1 MGKLVGIDM
10 PLSSE
15 FVSALQNIW
24 HAGDCAFPIDQRLA
38 HTQKVK
44 LVSEFGVQELV
55 TADGRSI
62 IEHHESHVAEDDAV
76 IFTTSGSSGVPKGV
90 IHTHDTLRANAN
102 IVAQYF
108 GGTSSMHWLA
118 CLPPS
123 HVGGFGVISRA
134 LHWGCKLTAISQ
146 FDSAEVEGLARS
158 GITHTSLVAT
168 ALGRINPELFENV
181 LLGGAQP
188 PTTLPANVTTT
199 YGLTET
205 MGGVVYNRTALTG
218 IEISIS
224 VDDEILVRGPV
235 LMNRYYQPVHLPKL
249 SHPIDNE
256 GWLHTGD
263 LGNMSP
269 NNQLSVIGRRSELI
283 ISGGENIWP
292 EVVEA
297 ALANHPDVGDVC
309 VVGVDDQEWGQ
320 RVVAFIVPK
329 QSSVTHT
336 LTEWR
341 GFVAESLPR
350 YMAPRQVVITQRI
363 PRSALGKPQRQ
374 ALRETLTS

>member
-1 MGKLVGIDM
+1 MNKLVGIDM
-10 PLSSE
+10 ALSSE

-24 HAGDCAFPIDQRLA
+24 LAGDCAFPIDQRLPHA
-38 HTQKVK
+38 QKAQ
-44 LVSEFGVQELV
+44 LVEDFGVQELV
-55 TADGRSI
+55 TANGRSI
-62 IEHHESHVAEDDAV
+62 IAHHESHVDENDAV
-76 IFTTSGSSGVPKGV
+76 IFTTSGSSGTPKGV
-90 IHTHDTLRANAN
+90 VHTHDSLRANAN
-102 IVAQYF
+102 TVAHYF
-108 GGTSSMHWLA
+108 GDTSAMHWLA

-134 LHWGCKLTAISQ
+134 LHWGCKLTAVSQ
-146 FDSAEVEGLARS
+146 FDAAEVESLARS
-158 GITHTSLVAT
+158 GVTHTSLVAT
-168 ALGRINPELFENV
+168 ALGRINAELFESI
-181 LLGGAQP
+181 LLGGAKPP
-188 PTTLPANVTTT
+188 PTLPPNVTTT

-224 VDDEILVRGPV
+224 ADREILVRGPV
-235 LMNRYYQPVHLPKL
+235 LMNRYYQPQLG
-249 SHPIDNE
+249 HPVDSE

-263 LGNMSP
+263 LGSMSP
-269 NNQLSVIGRRSELI
+269 DNQLSVVGRRSELI

-297 ALANHPDVGDVC
+297 ALVNHPDVSDVC

-320 RVVAFIVPK
+320 RVVAFIVPTTT
-329 QSSVTHT
+329 SATHS

-341 GFVAESLPR
+341 EFVAESLPR
-350 YMAPRQVVITQRI
+350 FMAPRQVVIINSI

-374 ALRETLTS
+374 ALREILAP

>member
-1 MGKLVGIDM
+1 MNKLVGIDM
-10 PLSSE
+10 ALSSE

-24 HAGDCAFPIDQRLA
+24 LAGDCAFPIDQRLPHA
-38 HTQKVK
+38 QKAQ
-44 LVSEFGVQELV
+44 LVEDFGVQELV
-55 TADGRSI
+55 TANGRSI
-62 IEHHESHVAEDDAV
+62 IAHHESHVDENDAV
-76 IFTTSGSSGVPKGV
+76 IFTTSGSSGTPKGV
-90 IHTHDTLRANAN
+90 VHTHDSLRANAN
-102 IVAQYF
+102 TVAHYF
-108 GGTSSMHWLA
+108 GDTSAMHWLA

-134 LHWGCKLTAISQ
+134 LHWGCKLTAVSQ
-146 FDSAEVEGLARS
+146 FDAAEVESLARS
-158 GITHTSLVAT
+158 GATHTSLVAT
-168 ALGRINPELFENV
+168 ALGRINTELFEGI
-181 LLGGAQP
+181 LLGGAKPP
-188 PTTLPANVTTT
+188 PTLPPNVTTT

-224 VDDEILVRGPV
+224 ADREILVRGPV
-235 LMNRYYQPVHLPKL
+235 LMNRYYQPQLG
-249 SHPIDNE
+249 HPVDSE

-263 LGNMSP
+263 LGSMSP
-269 NNQLSVIGRRSELI
+269 DNQLSVVGRRSELI

-297 ALANHPDVGDVC
+297 ALVNHPDVSDVC

-320 RVVAFIVPK
+320 RVVAFIVPANT
-329 QSSVTHT
+329 SAAHS

-341 GFVAESLPR
+341 EFVAESLPR
-350 YMAPRQVVITQRI
+350 FMAPRQVVVINSI

-374 ALRETLTS
+374 ALREILAP

>member
-1 MGKLVGIDM
+1 MNKLVGIDM
-10 PLSSE
+10 ALSTE

-24 HAGDCAFPIDQRLA
+24 LAGDCAFPIDQRLPHA
-38 HTQKVK
+38 QKAQ
-44 LVSEFGVQELV
+44 LVEDLGVQELV
-55 TADGRSI
+55 TANGRSI
-62 IEHHESHVAEDDAV
+62 IAHHESHVDENDAV
-76 IFTTSGSSGVPKGV
+76 IFTTSGSSGTPKGV
-90 IHTHDTLRANAN
+90 VHTHDSLRANAN
-102 IVAQYF
+102 IVAHYF
-108 GGTSSMHWLA
+108 GDTSAMHWLA

-134 LHWGCKLTAISQ
+134 LQWGCKLTAVSQ
-146 FDSAEVEGLARS
+146 FDAAEVESLARS
-158 GITHTSLVAT
+158 GVTHTSLVAT
-168 ALGRINPELFENV
+168 ALGRINAELFESI
-181 LLGGAQP
+181 LLGGAKPP
-188 PTTLPANVTTT
+188 PTLPPNVTTT

-224 VDDEILVRGPV
+224 ADQEILVRGPV
-235 LMNRYYQPVHLPKL
+235 LMNRYYQPQLG
-249 SHPIDNE
+249 HPVDSE

-263 LGNMSP
+263 LGSMSP
-269 NNQLSVIGRRSELI
+269 DNQLSVVGRRSELI

-297 ALANHPDVGDVC
+297 ALVNHPDVSDVC

-320 RVVAFIVPK
+320 RVVAFIVPTTT
-329 QSSVTHT
+329 SATHS

-341 GFVAESLPR
+341 EFVAESRPR
-350 YMAPRQVVITQRI
+350 FMAPRQVVVINSI

-374 ALRETLTS
+374 ALREILAP

>member
-1 MGKLVGIDM
+1 MNKLVGIDM
-10 PLSSE
+10 ALSGE
-15 FVSALQNIW
+15 FVSALQKIW
-24 HAGDCAFPIDQRLA
+24 HAGDCAFPIDQRLPHA
-38 HTQKVK
+38 QKAQ
-44 LVSEFGVQELV
+44 LVEDFGVQELV
-55 TADGRSI
+55 TVNGRSVI
-62 IEHHESHVAEDDAV
+62 AHHESHVAENDAV
-76 IFTTSGSSGVPKGV
+76 IFTTSGSSGTPKGV
-90 IHTHDTLRANAN
+90 VHTHDSLRANAN

-108 GGTSSMHWLA
+108 GDTSSTHWLA

-134 LHWGCKLTAISQ
+134 LHWGCKLTTISQ
-146 FDSAEVEGLARS
+146 FDAAQVEELARS
-158 GITHTSLVAT
+158 GVTHTSLVAT
-168 ALGRINPELFENV
+168 ALGRINAELFDNI
-181 LLGGAQP
+181 LLGGAKPP
-188 PTTLPANVTTT
+188 PTLPPNVTTT

-224 VDDEILVRGPV
+224 ADQEILVRGPV
-235 LMNRYYQPVHLPKL
+235 LMNRYYQPQLG
-249 SHPIDNE
+249 HPVDSE

-263 LGNMSP
+263 LGSMSP
-269 NNQLSVIGRRSELI
+269 DNQLSVVGRRSELI

-297 ALANHPDVGDVC
+297 ALVNHPDVSDVC

-320 RVVAFIVPK
+320 RVVAFIVPTNT
-329 QSSVTHT
+329 SVTHT

-341 GFVAESLPR
+341 EIVAESLPR
-350 YMAPRQVVITQRI
+350 FMAPRQVVIINSI

-374 ALRETLTS
+374 ALREILTS